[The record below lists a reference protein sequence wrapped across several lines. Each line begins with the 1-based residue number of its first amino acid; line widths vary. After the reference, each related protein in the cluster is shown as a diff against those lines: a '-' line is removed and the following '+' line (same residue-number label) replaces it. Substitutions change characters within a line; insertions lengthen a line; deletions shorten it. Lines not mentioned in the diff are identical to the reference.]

1 MSKDMH
7 WTERQTRGNP
17 YNVIPHRLMLS
28 EKGQILNGV
37 KYDRDYVIQ
46 YFKRSI
52 SNIYPCEN
60 SLLHDLFTESI
71 ELLAIEKGYS
81 SQLSN

>member
-1 MSKDMH
+1 MH

-17 YNVIPHRLMLS
+17 YNVMPHRLMLS

-37 KYDRDYVIQ
+37 KYDRDYVLQ

-52 SNIYPCEN
+52 SHIYPCEN
-60 SLLHDLFTESI
+60 SLLRSLISEAV
-71 ELLAIEKGYS
+71 ELLAIENGYS
-81 SQLSN
+81 SELSK